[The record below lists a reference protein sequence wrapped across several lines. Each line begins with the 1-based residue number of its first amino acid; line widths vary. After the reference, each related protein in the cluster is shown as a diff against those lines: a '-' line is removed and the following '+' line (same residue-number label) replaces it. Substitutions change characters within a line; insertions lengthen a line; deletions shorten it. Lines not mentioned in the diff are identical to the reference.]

1 MSDKRPSVN
10 KQQSLSVSSD
20 PSASPS
26 VYVSPKL
33 LERRSTGTLSRSA
46 ELRHES
52 SPFKDTQTSQL
63 KRFTESKESISRIF
77 TRIHKKLDDFK
88 SFVAS
93 EPTVAHKVS

>member
-20 PSASPS
+20 PS

-33 LERRSTGTLSRSA
+33 LERSTGTLSRS

-63 KRFTESKESISRIF
+63 KRFIESKESISRIF
-77 TRIHKKLDDFK
+77 TRIHKNLDDFK

>member
-1 MSDKRPSVN
+1 MSDKRPSVD

-20 PSASPS
+20 PS

-33 LERRSTGTLSRSA
+33 LERRSTGTLSRS

-52 SPFKDTQTSQL
+52 SPFKDTQASQL
-63 KRFTESKESISRIF
+63 KRFIESKESISRIF

>member
-1 MSDKRPSVN
+1 MSLRPASVN
-10 KQQSLSVSSD
+10 KKQLTSVSSD
-20 PSASPS
+20 PC

-33 LERRSTGTLSRSA
+33 LERRSTDTLPRS

-52 SPFKDTQTSQL
+52 SPFKDTQASQL
-63 KRFTESKESISRIF
+63 KRFTESKEGISRIF

-88 SFVAS
+88 SFVAT

>member
-1 MSDKRPSVN
+1 MSDERPSVN

-20 PSASPS
+20 PS

-33 LERRSTGTLSRSA
+33 LERSTGTLSRS

-52 SPFKDTQTSQL
+52 SPFKDTQTPQF
-63 KRFTESKESISRIF
+63 KKFIESKESISRIF
-77 TRIHKKLDDFK
+77 TRIHKNLDDFK

-93 EPTVAHKVS
+93 EPTVAKRVS

>member
-20 PSASPS
+20 PS

-33 LERRSTGTLSRSA
+33 LERRSTGTLSCS

>member
-20 PSASPS
+20 PSI
-26 VYVSPKL
+26 YVSPKL
-33 LERRSTGTLSRSA
+33 LAERRSTGTLSRS

-77 TRIHKKLDDFK
+77 TRIQKNLDDFK
-88 SFVAS
+88 SFIAS

>member
-1 MSDKRPSVN
+1 MSDKRPSVD

-20 PSASPS
+20 PS

-33 LERRSTGTLSRSA
+33 LERRSTGTLWRS

-63 KRFTESKESISRIF
+63 KRFIESKESISRIF

-93 EPTVAHKVS
+93 EPTVEHKVS